1 MSSTI
6 KKTLNIPLNTI
17 NYIYETTNLFN
28 LIEKNKINLAFLNS
42 KVGKSIQYITS
53 IIINILFIGVFTL
66 VINNYLEDR
75 KTFLS
80 SWNIN
85 YFREFISKDSN
96 SNLKEFIQL
105 NILQNTN
112 NHLNLINYDT
122 LEMKIIQSFYIEN
135 NFFIN
140 NSNDEFVSKINKVLN
155 ENNFPKL
162 NDKQEIDLKKSF
174 HKFKYNNYKSI
185 PFIY

>member
-1 MSSTI
+1 MPLSI
-6 KKTLNIPLNTI
+6 KNTLNTPINII
-17 NYIYETTNLFN
+17 NYIYESTNLFN

-42 KVGKSIQYITS
+42 KVGKSIQYVTS
-53 IIINILFIGVFTL
+53 LIINILLIGVFSL
-66 VINNYLEDR
+66 VVNNYLEDR

-85 YFREFISKDSN
+85 YFREFITKDTN

-105 NILQNTN
+105 NILQSKN
-112 NHLNLINYDT
+112 NNLNLINYDT

-140 NSNDEFVSKINKVLN
+140 NSNEEFVYKINTVLTNNNFSKLN
-155 ENNFPKL
+155 E
-162 NDKQEIDLKKSF
+162 KQITSLSESF
-174 HKFKYNNYKSI
+174 HDFKYKYYNSI

>member
-1 MSSTI
+1 MSTSI
-6 KKTLNIPLNTI
+6 KNTLNTPLHII
-17 NYIYETTNLFN
+17 NYIYESTNLFN

-53 IIINILFIGVFTL
+53 FIINILLVGVFTL
-66 VINNYLEDR
+66 IANNYLEDR
-75 KTFLS
+75 KTFLT

-85 YFREFISKDSN
+85 YFREFITKDDN
-96 SNLKEFIQL
+96 SNLKDFIKL
-105 NILQNTN
+105 NILQSNSN
-112 NHLNLINYDT
+112 LNLINYDT

-140 NSNDEFVSKINKVLN
+140 NSNEEFVKKINTVLSNNNFSILN
-155 ENNFPKL
+155 E
-162 NDKQEIDLKKSF
+162 KQAMSLSKSF
-174 HKFKYNNYKSI
+174 HDFKYKHYQSI